1 MASRSE
7 ALQTQMRKN
16 PRGVFRVFFFVLI
29 WTLALANVVIVAGE
43 FQRSLPFVIGLGP
56 PRRRGIEDSRRQA
69 FPVITA
75 SCIIL
80 LIGIPI
86 AVGLP
91 LFGVALFFS
100 LYIVEALWTGL
111 VIILTLAGA
120 ASLSPQPTSPSLP
133 TVLQYDLSV
142 VLALSFIIVIFLSL
156 YNIILL
162 LRVSFL
168 MGKSGHNPTHFTV
181 SSLLNPP
188 ADQSTVKEDAPEP
201 NAQPQNLTP
210 EEMAQVDKRIENGS
224 VRTLSSGWDE
234 DDEDEKGKKAGES
247 QGAFARAKS
256 ILIPSK

>member
-100 LYIVEALWTGL
+100 LYIIEALWTGL
-111 VIILTLAGA
+111 VIILTLGKMFVKSAVNQAFHG
-120 ASLSPQPTSPSLP
+120 QG
-133 TVLQYDLSV
+133 
-142 VLALSFIIVIFLSL
+142 
-156 YNIILL
+156 
-162 LRVSFL
+162 L
-168 MGKSGHNPTHFTV
+168 MNAR
-181 SSLLNPP
+181 SS
-188 ADQSTVKEDAPEP
+188 
-201 NAQPQNLTP
+201 
-210 EEMAQVDKRIENGS
+210 I
-224 VRTLSSGWDE
+224 
-234 DDEDEKGKKAGES
+234 
-247 QGAFARAKS
+247 
-256 ILIPSK
+256 

>member
-111 VIILTLAGA
+111 VMILTLGKIWCRFSLTSTNITLTTNGTSIRPFRCPCALIHHRDFPELVQHHS
-120 ASLSPQPTSPSLP
+120 ASSGQFPHGQKWAQSNAFHGFIIAESPSRP
-133 TVLQYDLSV
+133 ID
-142 VLALSFIIVIFLSL
+142 
-156 YNIILL
+156 
-162 LRVSFL
+162 
-168 MGKSGHNPTHFTV
+168 G
-181 SSLLNPP
+181 
-188 ADQSTVKEDAPEP
+188 
-201 NAQPQNLTP
+201 
-210 EEMAQVDKRIENGS
+210 
-224 VRTLSSGWDE
+224 
-234 DDEDEKGKKAGES
+234 
-247 QGAFARAKS
+247 QGGRPRA
-256 ILIPSK
+256 